1 MSIRSTL
8 SFPLA
13 ALLCLAVCASG
24 WAFDTVKTTKST
36 LSGGQVVKMSPLEVS
51 YERSGVSKEV
61 PVNEITSIIYDNEP
75 SSLQI
80 ARIAVANGRYE
91 DALTA
96 IGKINLEEVERTEIK
111 QDVAF
116 YKALCDARLALGGS
130 GDVKAAGKEMLD
142 FVNDAKGSYHWIEAN
157 EVVGDLLV
165 AAGNYPVAQTY
176 YTTVGKAPWPDYK
189 MRAGVA
195 VGRALLAQKK
205 PEEALKFFESVMA
218 MQGAG
223 ELADFQKMAA
233 TLGKA
238 RCLAAS
244 GKGDEAIKMVQD
256 IIAKASPEET
266 ELLARAYNTLGGALK
281 GAGKTK
287 EAILAFLHVDVLY
300 FSIPDAHA
308 EALAN
313 LAELWNTVHKTERA
327 TRARRVLEERYKNS
341 PWAKE

>member
-1 MSIRSTL
+1 MNIRSIVM
-8 SFPLA
+8 A
-13 ALLCLAVCASG
+13 ACLCPTVCSLG
-24 WAFDTVKTTKST
+24 LAFDTVKTTKST
-36 LSGGQVVKMSPLEVS
+36 MSGGQVVKMSPLEIS
-51 YERSGVSKEV
+51 YEKNGISTEV
-61 PVNEITSIIYDNEP
+61 PVNEINSIIYDNEP

-80 ARIAVANGRYE
+80 ARIAVANGRFE
-91 DALTA
+91 DAITA
-96 IGKINLEEVERTEIK
+96 LGKIDLAEVDRAEIK

-116 YKALCDARLALGGS
+116 YKALCDARMALGGS
-130 GDVKAAGKEMLD
+130 GDIMAAGKGMLG
-142 FVNDAKGSYHWIEAN
+142 FVNDAQGNYHWLDAN

-165 AAGNYPVAQTY
+165 AAGKFSAAQSY

-195 VGRALLAQKK
+195 VGRALLSQDK
-205 PEEALKFFESVMA
+205 PAEALKYFDGVIG
-218 MQGAG
+218 MQGTG

-238 RCLAAS
+238 RCMAAG

-266 ELLARAYNTLGGALK
+266 ELLARAYNTLGNALK
-281 GAGKTK
+281 TAGKTK

-313 LAELWNTVHKTERA
+313 LAELWNTVHKTERS
-327 TRARRVLEERYKNS
+327 TRARRVLEQRYKNS